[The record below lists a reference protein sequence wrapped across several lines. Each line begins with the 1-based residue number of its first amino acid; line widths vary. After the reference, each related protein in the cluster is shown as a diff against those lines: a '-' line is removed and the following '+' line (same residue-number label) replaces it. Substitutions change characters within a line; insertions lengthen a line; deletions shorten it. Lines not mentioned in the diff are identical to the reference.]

1 MKISVAINA
10 DIKAV
15 IGISKTYIKNL
26 IKIAKGWGFN
36 NTKNLRILNIYLKDK
51 NQLEYLKKRIST
63 KIQ

>member
-26 IKIAKGWGFN
+26 IKIAKG
-36 NTKNLRILNIYLKDK
+36 
-51 NQLEYLKKRIST
+51 
-63 KIQ
+63 